1 MPRANLTEAE
11 RTTIDVFQTTSP
23 SVVHVFAQAS
33 QGSSLFEPETN
44 IVQSGCGI
52 VWDAAGHVITNN
64 HVISGT
70 NELGARFPSG
80 ELVAAR
86 IVAASPN
93 YDIAVLQLERPRSA
107 LHPIA
112 VGRSADLQ
120 VGQAVFAIGN
130 RYGLGQTLTSGIIG
144 ALNRRLPTS
153 TP

>member
-1 MPRANLTEAE
+1 MVAGGTAGR
-11 RTTIDVFQTTSP
+11 RCGP
-23 SVVHVFAQAS
+23 SY
-33 QGSSLFEPETN
+33 
-44 IVQSGCGI
+44 
-52 VWDAAGHVITNN
+52 
-64 HVISGT
+64 
-70 NELGARFPSG
+70 ARFPSG

-130 RYGLGQTLTSGIIG
+130 PYGLGQTSTCGIIS
-144 ALNRRLPTS
+144 ALNRRFADLDAL
-153 TP
+153 